1 MKINVGHCV
10 KSTRICTALL
20 LLYTLLG
27 KNKRTKSKEIHVVDI
42 NLLNVTSGVVEFNLQ
57 VIRQRYAQV

>member
-1 MKINVGHCV
+1 MKINVGRCV

-27 KNKRTKSKEIHVVDI
+27 KNKRAKSKEIHVVDI
-42 NLLNVTSGVVEFNLQ
+42 NLLNVTSGVC
-57 VIRQRYAQV
+57 